1 MTFLLKRH
9 AIDIFPLRSCTFRE
23 KKRKVGMNMYDFF
36 MPNVNFFGRGAVKV
50 TGERCQILGG
60 KKALIVTDSFLRS
73 LPGGP
78 VEKVTES
85 LDAVGIDYAFYDG
98 VEPNPKDTNVRDGL
112 AIFESEQCDLIVTVG
127 GGSAHDCGKGIGI
140 AATHDGDLYEDYA
153 GIETL
158 TNPLPPLVCVNT
170 TAGTASEVTRH
181 CVITNTEK
189 KVKFVIV
196 SWRNTPLVSINDPE
210 LMVGKPAGLTAATGM
225 DALTHAVESYVSLG
239 ANPVTDSMAIQA
251 IKLISTN
258 LRQAVAYGQNIEA
271 RENMAHASLLAG
283 MAFNN
288 AGLGYVHAMAHQLG
302 GLYDIPHGV
311 ANAVLLPHVEEYNI
325 ISNPQKFAD
334 IAEFM
339 GENIDGLSVREAAN
353 KAIEAIRQLSEDV
366 NIPSSMREL
375 GVKEEDFELMAE
387 LALQDG
393 NAISNPIQGRKED
406 IINIFKAAY

>member
-1 MTFLLKRH
+1 
-9 AIDIFPLRSCTFRE
+9 
-23 KKRKVGMNMYDFF
+23 MNMYDFF

-339 GENIDGLSVREAAN
+339 GENIEGLSVREAAN

>member
-1 MTFLLKRH
+1 
-9 AIDIFPLRSCTFRE
+9 
-23 KKRKVGMNMYDFF
+23 MYDFF
-36 MPNVNFFGRGAVKV
+36 MPNVNFFGRGSIDVV
-50 TGERCQILGG
+50 GERCQILGA
-60 KKALIVTDSFLRS
+60 KKALIVTDEFLKN
-73 LPGGP
+73 LEGGP
-78 VEKVTES
+78 VDKVIAS
-85 LDAVGIDYAFYDG
+85 LKKEGIDYAFYDK

-112 AIFESEQCDLIVTVG
+112 EVYQSENCDLILTVG

-140 AATHDGDLYEDYA
+140 AATHEGDLYENYA

-158 TNPLPPLVCVNT
+158 TNPLPPLVSVNT
-170 TAGTASEVTRH
+170 TAGTGSEVTRH

-225 DALTHAVESYVSLG
+225 DALTHAIESYVSLG

-258 LRQAVAYGQNIEA
+258 LRQAVAYGQNLEA

-302 GLYDIPHGV
+302 GLYDIAHGV
-311 ANAVLLPHVEEYNI
+311 ANAVLLPHVEKYNI

-334 IAEFM
+334 IAKFM
-339 GENIDGLSVREAAN
+339 GEQTEGLSVREAAD
-353 KAIEAIRQLSEDV
+353 KAIDAIRKLSEDV
-366 NIPSSMREL
+366 NIPANLREL
-375 GVKEEDFELMAE
+375 GVKEEDFEKMAKLSLE
-387 LALQDG
+387 DG
-393 NAISNPIQGRKED
+393 NAVSNPIQGKEKD
-406 IINIFKAAY
+406 IIDIFQAAYQ

>member
-1 MTFLLKRH
+1 
-9 AIDIFPLRSCTFRE
+9 
-23 KKRKVGMNMYDFF
+23 MNMYDFF

>member
-1 MTFLLKRH
+1 
-9 AIDIFPLRSCTFRE
+9 
-23 KKRKVGMNMYDFF
+23 MNMYDFF

-406 IINIFKAAY
+406 IINIFKATY